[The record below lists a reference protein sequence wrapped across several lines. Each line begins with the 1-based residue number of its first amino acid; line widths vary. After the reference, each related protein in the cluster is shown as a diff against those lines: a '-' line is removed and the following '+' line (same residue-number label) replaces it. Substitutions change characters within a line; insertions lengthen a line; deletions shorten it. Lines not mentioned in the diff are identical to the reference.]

1 MSSIVTF
8 LGKGGCGKT
17 TVAIACAKKL
27 AQSSRVLFVG
37 SAPPPVYSLFLG
49 ETPTPNPKKIETNLS
64 IVHLSSTDLLEKGW
78 EEVKTLEAQYL
89 RTPTLKNVYGQE
101 LGILPGMD
109 GALTLNALREY
120 DKSGKYDVIVYDGT
134 GDLQTIRM
142 FGIPDI
148 LSWYIRRFRQIFTDS
163 DIGKSLAPFVQPVT
177 SAIFNTG
184 WSSDNL
190 SGESEPTILEEG
202 KAAIAD
208 PKRVVAYLVT
218 TEDKMC
224 LATTKYLWGCSQQGG
239 LTVAGVLLNQAQ
251 ATAEV
256 SSEFAPLSV
265 TALPKIAASDWQP
278 LENALPDFKQVS
290 NAPKPVTIDTAN
302 RQVRVFLPGFDK
314 SQVKLTQYG
323 TEITIEAGE
332 QRRNIFLPPPLNG
345 QSVKGAKFQDSYLII
360 SL

>member
-1 MSSIVTF
+1 
-8 LGKGGCGKT
+8 
-17 TVAIACAKKL
+17 
-27 AQSSRVLFVG
+27 
-37 SAPPPVYSLFLG
+37 
-49 ETPTPNPKKIETNLS
+49 
-64 IVHLSSTDLLEKGW
+64 LLEKGW

-109 GALTLNALREY
+109 SALTLNALREY
-120 DKSGKYDVIVYDGT
+120 DKGGNYDVIVYDGP
-134 GDLQTIRM
+134 GDLHTVRM

-148 LSWYIRRFRQIFTDS
+148 LSWYVRRFRQVFTDS

-184 WSSDNL
+184 WTTSENL

-202 KAAIAD
+202 KIAIAD
-208 PKRVVAYLVT
+208 PNRVAAYLVT
-218 TEDKMC
+218 TEDKVAI
-224 LATTKYLWGCSQQGG
+224 ATGKYLWGCSQQVG
-239 LTVAGVLLNQAQ
+239 LTVGGVLLNQSQ
-251 ATAEV
+251 STANLT
-256 SSEFAPLSV
+256 SEFSPLPV
-265 TALPKIAASDWQP
+265 TALPKASAGDWQT
-278 LENALPDFKQVS
+278 LENALPDFKQVA
-290 NAPKPVTIDTAN
+290 NAPKPLTIDTAN

-345 QSVKGAKFQDSYLII
+345 QSVKGAKFQDGYLII